1 MKSLAL
7 LLIGSVSSIMLEAD
21 VKMDGILWD
30 GPYTVTSAD
39 DEGFVVPK

>member
-1 MKSLAL
+1 MKFTL
-7 LLIGSVSSIMLEAD
+7 LLMAATQAIMLEED
-21 VKMDGILWD
+21 LRWD